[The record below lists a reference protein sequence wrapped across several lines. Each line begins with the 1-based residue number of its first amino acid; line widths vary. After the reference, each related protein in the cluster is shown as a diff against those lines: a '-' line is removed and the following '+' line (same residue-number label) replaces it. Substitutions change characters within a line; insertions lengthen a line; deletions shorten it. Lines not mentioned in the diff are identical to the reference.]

1 MYVQRSLSGL
11 AAGLIATLL
20 FIAGCSS
27 TAPIQQPVVQQVRVD
42 TVIVEVSA
50 PAKDMPGVDV
60 SGVKAGRFDNG
71 KMWTFDN
78 PPLDY
83 FKEAYNFTPDVAWF
97 EKARLGALR
106 IPGCSA
112 SFVSPNGLVMT
123 NHHCARSRV
132 SQVSEDGEN
141 LLDNGFY
148 ATSLDAERQIEDYY
162 ADQLIAIT
170 DVTAE
175 IDSALVGQETDA
187 ERVNARTEA
196 IDAIEARMAEE
207 AGGEEAGVNVEVI
220 ELYNGGQYSAYT
232 FRRYNDV
239 RLVAAPELQIGY
251 FGGDPD
257 NFTFPRFNL
266 DFSFYRIYEDGEP
279 LKTDHYF
286 AWNTEGV
293 QEGDAVFLIGNPGST
308 SRLQTVAQLEYRR
321 DYEEPY
327 VLNLLKT
334 RVAAM
339 QAFAEA
345 EPEAA
350 EEIDL
355 INTVFSL
362 ENAIKAYTGR
372 LKGLQDPVLMARR
385 MDTEKQFR
393 EAVEGDA
400 MLQEKYGTLLEDMAG
415 IKEEMSTLTGQ
426 IGSFNLNP
434 GSSVH
439 ASTLARAMYGYLY
452 ALQRSFGVPEE
463 NLADLKETLLTLDV
477 YPAGLDERLTAAHF
491 RDMIHYLGE
500 DNPAVQTVLNGQSPE
515 DAAKALVANT
525 KVRDTEAFE
534 AMLADFTNADD
545 PAVTV
550 GEVLGQG
557 LVTLQPA
564 IGPLTAQ
571 EGEVA
576 AQIARARFDVY
587 GTVFPPDATFSL
599 RMADGVVSSY
609 EYNGTKA
616 PIYTTF
622 YGLYDRYYAHQKTFP
637 WSLPERWVNPPAEF
651 DLSTPVNFVSTND
664 IIGGNSGSPV
674 LNTDLEVVGLAF
686 DSNIEGL
693 PGEFIYTDEVART
706 ISVDARGILEA
717 LDTVYDADRIVLELT
732 QGRLVSTEADADE
745 AMAQ

>member
-1 MYVQRSLSGL
+1 MYTSRYY
-11 AAGLIATLL
+11 AGLCAVFL
-20 FIAGCSS
+20 FVAGCST
-27 TAPIQQPVVQQVRVD
+27 TAPVQQPIAQQVRVD
-42 TVIVEVSA
+42 TVIVEVPA
-50 PAKDMPGVDV
+50 PAMDLPGVDV
-60 SGVKAGRFDNG
+60 TDVKAGRFDNG

-83 FKEAYNFTPDVAWF
+83 FKEAYNFEPDEAWF
-97 EKARLGALR
+97 AKARLGALR

-112 SFVSPNGLVMT
+112 SFVSPYGLVMT
-123 NHHCARSRV
+123 NHHCARESV
-132 SQVSEDGEN
+132 SQVSEEDEH

-148 ATSLDAERQIEDYY
+148 ATSLDAERRIEDYY
-162 ADQLIAIT
+162 ADQLISIT

-175 IDSALVGQETDA
+175 VDAALMGQETDA
-187 ERVNARTEA
+187 ERVNARTET
-196 IDAIEARMAEE
+196 IEAIETRMAEE
-207 AGGEEAGVNVEVI
+207 AGGEDAGITVEVI

-257 NFTFPRFNL
+257 NFTFPRYNL
-266 DFSFYRIYEDGEP
+266 DFSFYRIYENDQP
-279 LKTDHYF
+279 LETENHF
-286 AWNTEGV
+286 AWSLDGV

-327 VLNLLKT
+327 VLNLLES
-334 RVAAM
+334 RVEAM
-339 QAFAEA
+339 QEFADA
-345 EPEAA
+345 EPEMA
-350 EEIDL
+350 EEMDL
-355 INTVFSL
+355 INTIFSL

-372 LKGLQDPVLMARR
+372 LEGLQDPVLMARR
-385 MDTEKQFR
+385 MDTERQFR
-393 EAVEGDA
+393 EALAADSA
-400 MLQEKYGTLLEDMAG
+400 LQAQYGTLLEGMAS
-415 IKEEMSTLTGQ
+415 IKAEMATLTGQ
-426 IGSFNLNP
+426 IGAFNLNP
-434 GSSVH
+434 ESPVH
-439 ASTLARAMYGYLY
+439 ATTLARAMYGYLY

-463 NLADLKETLLTLDV
+463 NLADLKETLLTMDVNPPRLDI
-477 YPAGLDERLTAAHF
+477 ALTAAHF
-491 RDMIHYLGE
+491 EDMVYYLGE
-500 DNPAVQTVLNGQSPE
+500 DHPAVQAVLKGQTPE
-515 DAAKALVANT
+515 GAARMLVTNT
-525 KVRDTEAFE
+525 AVLDNDAFE

-545 PAVTV
+545 PAVAV
-550 GEVLGQG
+550 GEALGQG
-557 LVTLQPA
+557 LVALQPS
-564 IGPLTAQ
+564 IGPLAAQ

-576 AQIARARFDVY
+576 ARIARARFDVY

-599 RMADGVVSSY
+599 RISDGVVAAY
-609 EYNGTKA
+609 AYNGTQS

-637 WSLPERWVNPPAEF
+637 WHLPERWIDPPAEF

-706 ISVDARGILEA
+706 VSVDARGIIEA
-717 LDTVYDADRIVLELT
+717 LDVIYDADRIVEELLS
-732 QGRLVSTEADADE
+732 GRLIPTEAEADRVR
-745 AMAQ
+745 AQ